1 RNCSI
6 SNLTFLLLTI
16 LKNLLSM
23 GCLQVVYRVED
34 PAILIVANPQ
44 NSVAAD
50 QAALL
55 ISGGR

>member
-1 RNCSI
+1 
-6 SNLTFLLLTI
+6 LLTI

-44 NSVAAD
+44 NSVE
-50 QAALL
+50 
-55 ISGGR
+55 